1 MIARRFI
8 FDAQLG
14 AVVELLGSRKSTVS
28 PGDRYADANEGFK
41 AKQDES
47 TGQQLRDAALERADR
62 RVFAH
67 KRYGDEHRWRQ

>member
-1 MIARRFI
+1 MIARRFV

-28 PGDRYADANEGFK
+28 PGDRYAEAKGEFTL
-41 AKQDES
+41 KQDES
-47 TGQQLRDAALERADR
+47 AGTQIREAALERADR

-67 KRYGDEHRWRQ
+67 KRFGDERRWRE